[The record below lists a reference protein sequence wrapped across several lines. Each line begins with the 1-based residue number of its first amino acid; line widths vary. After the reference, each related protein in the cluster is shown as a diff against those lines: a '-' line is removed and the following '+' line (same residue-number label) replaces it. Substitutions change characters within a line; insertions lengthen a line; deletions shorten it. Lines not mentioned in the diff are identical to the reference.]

1 MQLSAARHHVKVI
14 KHKNIVEGLRVAANL
29 ALEGERDHCV
39 TIVNRVVDVFRSEN
53 VQAGEAMV
61 VLYNLTKQL
70 ARLADETISAS
81 ADATGFTVPECEQGH
96 VLTALALM
104 AGYDGSELRLPL
116 AENDNSKARAN

>member
-1 MQLSAARHHVKVI
+1 MKKINHL
-14 KHKNIVEGLRVAANL
+14 NIVEGLRVAANL

-39 TIVNRVVDVFRSEN
+39 AIVNRVVDVFRAEN

-61 VLYNLTKQL
+61 VIYNLTKQL
-70 ARLADETISAS
+70 ARLADETIGSSAEV
-81 ADATGFTVPECEQGH
+81 AGFTVPECEQGH

-116 AENDNSKARAN
+116 TESDDASAKARPN